1 MNKTQSYTSM
11 KRGVLLTATSLVAV
25 SINASNTVTASTYSY
40 FVPCNLESSALVEY
54 MSNASIY
61 YYPVPVDYRALYKK
75 ITQSEWYIQAHRDA
89 SIGDEMPIE

>member
-1 MNKTQSYTSM
+1 M

-25 SINASNTVTASTYSY
+25 SINASEIVTESTHFYSN
-40 FVPCNLESSALVEY
+40 PCYLESSALVQY
-54 MSNASIY
+54 MSNDSIY

-75 ITQSEWYIQAHRDA
+75 ITQSEWYVKAHKDA